1 MNSINITWLW
11 PDILNLH
18 GDRGNVM
25 ALERI
30 AGKMGLQ
37 TTVNKIVNY
46 GDPIDFENTDI
57 ILMNPGEFKSIEY
70 IINALSRSQAELDS
84 YIASGK
90 VILTVG
96 TTGAAFGRSIERL
109 DGSRMAGLGY
119 LDMECRERDSIV
131 GDDLIMHLRDYDF
144 DMNGS
149 QIQVMDTYLHSD
161 IALADV
167 IYGYGNHSY
176 EEGHE
181 GGRYKNLFF
190 TNMLGPVLV
199 KNPWFTQALIQE
211 ILRVRGENAPK
222 TLGDADFNLEYQS
235 MECIRR
241 YNETKANR

>member
-11 PDILNLH
+11 PDILSLH

-30 AGKMGLQ
+30 AGKMGLE
-37 TTVNKIVNY
+37 TTVNKIINY
-46 GDPIDFENTDI
+46 GDTIDFENTDI
-57 ILMNPGEFKSIEY
+57 LLINPGEFKSIEY
-70 IINALSRSQAELDS
+70 IINALSRSKAELDA
-84 YIASGK
+84 YISSGR

-96 TTGAAFGRSIERL
+96 TTGAAFGKTIHKL
-109 DGSRMAGLGY
+109 DGTRMRGLGY
-119 LDMECRERDSIV
+119 LDMECRERESIV
-131 GDDLIMHLRDYDF
+131 GDDLITHMRGFDF

-176 EEGHE
+176 EEKQE
-181 GGRYKNLFF
+181 GARYKNLYF

-199 KNPWFTQALIQE
+199 KNPWFTQALIQQV
-211 ILRVRGENAPK
+211 LRTRGEAAPK
-222 TLGDADFNLEYQS
+222 VLGNADFDLEYKS

-241 YNETKANR
+241 YNETKENR